1 MSLILE
7 ALRRSEAERRR
18 GQTPSLLDGLSP
30 ARVRTRPLWPVAL
43 AGLFGGLLLAAAVA
57 WWLRPAALPAA
68 LPPRPAPVA
77 VPIAA
82 PIAAPVAV
90 PVAAPIAAPVAAP
103 VAPPPTPSL
112 APIADPTPA
121 PPSPP
126 TTSLPMTPAPI
137 LHAAPEADPHLG
149 PRADD
154 LAVADLSAP
163 LRAGLPPL
171 RLSMHVF
178 AEDPAR
184 RFAIVDGARLREGE
198 ALADG
203 LQVLEIRRDGLRLAW
218 QGRTLWLPR

>member
-77 VPIAA
+77 T
-82 PIAAPVAV
+82 
-90 PVAAPIAAPVAAP
+90 PVAAPI
-103 VAPPPTPSL
+103 T
-112 APIADPTPA
+112 
-121 PPSPP
+121 SPP
-126 TTSLPMTPAPI
+126 ITRAE
-137 LHAAPEADPHLG
+137 PEADPHLG